1 MTNATTGDTNRII
14 AQLRALSPKRPQTYG
29 MLLQV
34 TRLQASK
41 LRQLRLAPDELDINL
56 AWLLSQQAVPVN
68 RVPSYQIGGESGLT
82 TNAISGRLEMY
93 VNANE
98 PLVRQRFTLL
108 HEFKHVLDFEDANL
122 LHSQLGSG
130 NEKRRAVQ
138 IEQLANEFA
147 GCVLMPTMLVKRAW
161 FAVQDIDAVAAL
173 FNVSPEAMATRL
185 AKLGLVGKPE
195 IEPRMYFR
203 RVGALPEFG
212 AIRDELPDCVTAVA
226 A

>member
-1 MTNATTGDTNRII
+1 MTNETTGGMNQII
-14 AQLRALSPKRPQTYG
+14 AQLRALSPKRPHTYG

-41 LRQLRLAPDELDINL
+41 LRQLRTTSDELDINL
-56 AWLLSQQAVPVN
+56 AWLLNQRAVPVN

-82 TNAISGRLEMY
+82 TDAISGRLEIY

-108 HEFKHVLDFEDANL
+108 HEFKHVLDFEDADL

-138 IEQLANEFA
+138 IERLANEFA
-147 GCVLMPTMLVKRAW
+147 AHVLMPTMLVKRAW
-161 FAVQDIDAVAAL
+161 FAVQDIDGVAAL

-185 AKLGLVGKPE
+185 GKLGLVGKPD

-203 RVGALPEFG
+203 RVGTLPDLG
-212 AIRDELPDCVTAVA
+212 TVRDELDCATAVA